1 MKPKKNPNADLRKN
15 IPLFFAAALC
25 FVVFVTWRVIEFRTY
40 ESKYDYEAL
49 NVEIDDDEM
58 IPITEQLKTPPPPPP
73 PPAPEII
80 EGVEDEEEVE
90 ETVIEST
97 ETTQE
102 EIIEEVEVLEEE
114 DEREETNT
122 IIIDQEAEI
131 DIVIEV
137 EEEPEPVVEEI
148 FDVVEENPEFVGGM
162 AKLYEYLGKNIQYP
176 EMAKENGIQGK
187 VFVQF
192 VVWKDGTIRDV
203 KVVKGVHKTLD
214 NEATRVVKTMP
225 KWTPGKQRGK
235 AVNARFTLPIKFR
248 IS

>member
-1 MKPKKNPNADLRKN
+1 MEPKKNPNISSEDTKSRSVFILTG
-15 IPLFFAAALC
+15 LVLVVALMLC
-25 FVVFVTWRVIEFRTY
+25 IVEYKKIDIAGAGIESSLT
-40 ESKYDYEAL
+40 AL
-49 NVEIDDDEM
+49 EDEEVVEIN
-58 IPITEQLKTPPPPPP
+58 PNTPPPPPPPPP
-73 PPAPEII
+73 PPAPP
-80 EGVEDEEEVE
+80 
-90 ETVIEST
+90 
-97 ETTQE
+97 
-102 EIIEEVEVLEEE
+102 EEVEVLEEE

-214 NEATRVVKTMP
+214 NEATRVVKPMP